1 MSRLPAP
8 GSDNGTWGTILNDFL
23 SVSIASG
30 GLLNSGVVGTTQ
42 ITDGTVTKAKLET
55 SVQTSLGKADTALQS
70 VTKSDVGLANVTNV
84 GIIIL
89 GPTDAVPG
97 GTASGTIILRTT

>member
-1 MSRLPAP
+1 MSRLPTP

-23 SVSIASG
+23 SVSLTSG
-30 GLLNSGVVGTTQ
+30 GLLNAGVVGTSQ

-70 VTKSDVGLANVTNV
+70 VTKADVGLGNVTNV
-84 GIIIL
+84 GIIVL
-89 GPTDAVPG
+89 GPTDPVPG